1 LSTGGFDFHFNLKAD
16 VNIVHACLDGVDDPM
31 ESSQL
36 LVALQSAVVAHSAE
50 SGKIR
55 AVVLTNPGNPSGR
68 CYPRESLEIV
78 AQFCQSHDLY
88 LIIDEVYALS
98 QPCMTSPGEPG
109 FISALSLD
117 LEAIN
122 VELARLVVIWC
133 TSKDFG
139 SSGIRMVRK
148 Q

>member
-1 LSTGGFDFHFNLKAD
+1 MKAN
-16 VNIVHACLDGVDDPM
+16 VSIVHACLDGVNDVLEP
-31 ESSQL
+31 SQL
-36 LVALQSAVVAHSAE
+36 LAALQSAIESYNAG

-68 CYPRESLEIV
+68 CYSRESLGV
-78 AQFCQSHDLY
+78 VSQFCQSYDLY
-88 LIIDEVYALS
+88 LIVDEVYALS
-98 QPCMTSPGEPG
+98 QLRPVSPEEPG
-109 FISALSLD
+109 FVSALSLD

-122 VELARLVVIWC
+122 VEPARVAVVWC

-139 SSGIRMVRK
+139 SSGVRMVSK

>member
-1 LSTGGFDFHFNLKAD
+1 MK
-16 VNIVHACLDGVDDPM
+16 VNVSIVHACLDDVNDVM

-36 LVALQSAVVAHSAE
+36 LAALQSAIDSYNAG

-68 CYPRESLEIV
+68 CYSRESLEV
-78 AQFCQSHDLY
+78 VSQFCQSYDLY
-88 LIIDEVYALS
+88 LIVDEVYALS
-98 QPCMTSPGEPG
+98 QLRPVSPEEPG
-109 FISALSLD
+109 FVSALSLD

-122 VELARLVVIWC
+122 VEPARVAVLWC

-139 SSGIRMVRK
+139 SSGVRMVSK

>member
-1 LSTGGFDFHFNLKAD
+1 MK
-16 VNIVHACLDGVDDPM
+16 VNVSIVHACLDDVNDVM

-36 LVALQSAVVAHSAE
+36 LAALQSAIDSYNAG

-68 CYPRESLEIV
+68 CYSRESLEV
-78 AQFCQSHDLY
+78 VSQFCQSYDLY
-88 LIIDEVYALS
+88 LIVDEVYALS
-98 QPCMTSPGEPG
+98 QLRPVSPEEPG
-109 FISALSLD
+109 FVSALSLD

-122 VELARLVVIWC
+122 VEPARVAVVWC

-139 SSGIRMVRK
+139 SSGVRMVSK